1 MRLRLS
7 WSVTM
12 FAISAMLGGCVSADV
27 TASTR
32 PVSRSEP
39 VGGGA
44 LNPAQA
50 LANVNAYRRAHGLA
64 SVRLDAA
71 VTSAARA
78 QSLAM
83 ARQGRMSH
91 EAGGD
96 FRARLI
102 SDQRRPDSGLV
113 LAPTRLAGGRS
124 KFWAVDWAQA
134 STEAARRAAAA
145 RFAKRF
151 LANSSRTGVDFRAG
165 CVHSLRGQGLRHRWP
180 CPEWWSKR
188 VAFPHPP
195 QIRTFPASA
204 HQNRPNRLP

>member
-7 WSVTM
+7 WSFIM
-12 FAISAMLGGCVSADV
+12 FAIAAIVGGFFSADV

-102 SDQRRPDSGLV
+102 AHGVGRVPAVENIAWGQRSFPEAMQSWQASYGHARNMQAPDMTRLGVAMADTPSGAYWTLV
-113 LAPTRLAGGRS
+113 LAGDAGR
-124 KFWAVDWAQA
+124 
-134 STEAARRAAAA
+134 
-145 RFAKRF
+145 
-151 LANSSRTGVDFRAG
+151 
-165 CVHSLRGQGLRHRWP
+165 
-180 CPEWWSKR
+180 
-188 VAFPHPP
+188 
-195 QIRTFPASA
+195 
-204 HQNRPNRLP
+204 

>member
-7 WSVTM
+7 WSVAM
-12 FAISAMLGGCVSADV
+12 FAIAAILGGCVSADV

-32 PVSRSEP
+32 PVSRSKP

-44 LNPAQA
+44 LNSAQA

-102 SDQRRPDSGLV
+102 AHGVGRVPAVENIAWGQRSFPEAMQSWQASYGHARNMQAPDMTRLGVAMVDTPSGAYWTLV
-113 LAPTRLAGGRS
+113 LAGDAGR
-124 KFWAVDWAQA
+124 
-134 STEAARRAAAA
+134 
-145 RFAKRF
+145 
-151 LANSSRTGVDFRAG
+151 
-165 CVHSLRGQGLRHRWP
+165 
-180 CPEWWSKR
+180 
-188 VAFPHPP
+188 
-195 QIRTFPASA
+195 
-204 HQNRPNRLP
+204 